1 MCIVNE
7 ECGIAESA
15 ENAADCFRMAIK
27 CASSSEHSGL
37 DVLMISEI
45 SMVGVPAAAALPVI
59 VSSSSVS
66 VSSMIVGGISVVIV
80 LSVGAAT
87 GTVYVSVGAAV
98 SAA

>member
-1 MCIVNE
+1 MYSQRGMRHLPQKVQKMQQKLVGE
-7 ECGIAESA
+7 
-15 ENAADCFRMAIK
+15 IK
-27 CASSSEHSGL
+27 ISSSEHSGL

-66 VSSMIVGGISVVIV
+66 VLSMIVGGIFVVMV
-80 LSVGAAT
+80 LSVGAAA